1 MAKPAKHR
9 LNRPNISVPTISV
22 RGAIGLLA
30 DLLSIG
36 STLATV
42 FGIKIYLSGS
52 SSKLAIS
59 LDKASFAIRF
69 ILIVLIAAGLGW
81 AYGSLSVRLTN
92 TRKEYLHV
100 ISQILALVFAAIL
113 VAAAEMISDGAS
125 KGALPQVQFFT
136 LMGLAIVM
144 WLCRFQYRS
153 HAQSVAPAVMNRR
166 AIGLLVFA
174 ATTVFVLLLMEL
186 G

>member
-1 MAKPAKHR
+1 MVA
-9 LNRPNISVPTISV
+9 NI
-22 RGAIGLLA
+22 
-30 DLLSIG
+30 LSIG
-36 STLATV
+36 TTLATIY
-42 FGIKIYLSGS
+42 GIGNYVGGS
-52 SSKLAIS
+52 SSKIAIS
-59 LDKASFAIRF
+59 MNETPFAIRF

-81 AYGSLSVRLTN
+81 AYGSLSARLTN

-100 ISQILALVFAAIL
+100 ISQIMALVFAAIL
-113 VAAAEMISDGAS
+113 VAAAEMISDSAA
-125 KGALPQVQFFT
+125 KGVLPQVQFFT

-153 HAQSVAPAVMNRR
+153 HARSVASAVMNRR